1 MNLTPL
7 TLSASE
13 ALEKLKLG
21 NENYLTAKA
30 NPADILPDIR
40 RKTYTEGQNSYA
52 VIITCADSR
61 VIPDHIFCAG
71 IGDLFVIRVAGNIV
85 GDIELGSIEYAVSHL
100 KTPLI
105 LVMGHTH
112 CGAINAALQKADEG
126 YAKFVTDEIAL
137 AIGDEHNDEPAS
149 KLNKLHTADKIR
161 KALYDKYS
169 NVTVVSAIYRTDS
182 GKVDFI

>member
-40 RKTYTEGQNSYA
+40 RKTYTEGQNPYA

-71 IGDLFVIRVAGNIV
+71 IGDLFVIRVAGNSV
-85 GDIELGSIEYAVSHL
+85 GDI
-100 KTPLI
+100 
-105 LVMGHTH
+105 
-112 CGAINAALQKADEG
+112 
-126 YAKFVTDEIAL
+126 
-137 AIGDEHNDEPAS
+137 
-149 KLNKLHTADKIR
+149 
-161 KALYDKYS
+161 
-169 NVTVVSAIYRTDS
+169 
-182 GKVDFI
+182 